1 MAARKLIVCLALI
14 VLGSATAQLLSSRAP
29 APAPAGGGKS
39 VYDVAASLPDT
50 TLFAQLIRVARAD
63 PTVAQLTDPGFVG
76 VVFAPTNKAF
86 ERDSR
91 LIARTLNLANGDQ
104 ILTSPAA
111 AAKLIK
117 VHMIVG
123 QALQLS
129 QLLNDM
135 KLRSASGEVVEIDTG
150 TLYGKYIS
158 TRRSGNAKF
167 VSTEGDVPAGLAL
180 IHRIDRVLVPSS

>member
-76 VVFAPTNKAF
+76 VVFAPTNK
-86 ERDSR
+86 
-91 LIARTLNLANGDQ
+91 

-150 TLYGKYIS
+150 TLYGK
-158 TRRSGNAKF
+158 
-167 VSTEGDVPAGLAL
+167 
-180 IHRIDRVLVPSS
+180 

>member
-76 VVFAPTNKAF
+76 VVFAPTNK
-86 ERDSR
+86 
-91 LIARTLNLANGDQ
+91 
-104 ILTSPAA
+104 
-111 AAKLIK
+111 LIK

-150 TLYGKYIS
+150 KAMYLRAWHSSTASTVCLCQAHEGHDSKY
-158 TRRSGNAKF
+158 
-167 VSTEGDVPAGLAL
+167 
-180 IHRIDRVLVPSS
+180 DRVSGSGPFGPIVF